1 MGGVRI
7 PHDLTGEDRFI
18 LGLSVSRV
26 AVLLF
31 GSLGGYTLLRLPWP
45 LALRLVP
52 ALATWAA
59 TAAFV
64 WLRPGGQTLTHWAG
78 AAIEY
83 WLANLGRPRPAP
95 APTPTLQAGQTRV
108 GPKLAVLSA
117 SSSAL
122 PPDGPSSTD
131 EDVLELPPGRREF
144 ESPSTTVREP
154 TSPAPVYLGGPQVVC
169 FFAIK
174 GGSGRTTLATE
185 SACLLA
191 ARGWYRESPR
201 EKSKPLRVALLDFD
215 LGSANV
221 SVRLGLAQPTI
232 LDYLTALGM
241 EPPRVADYLLEH
253 DASGLSVLLG
263 PPKCLTGTGP
273 LTFGVSQA
281 AEIMASLKADGYQ
294 YIFVDVGPTLT
305 DLVTFV
311 LQAAD
316 HIYYVV
322 TPTAGS
328 IQDLYRGV
336 EALRRVGLGPK
347 LRYVVNK
354 VRRPMDFSEPMGDL
368 GGYIEAEI
376 PYDQAFETAENR
388 HQPCGLSTSGDTQ
401 RALLE
406 LAATIYPALSLPET
420 GAGRL
425 RRFGWFGRAPR
436 VS

>member
-7 PHDLTGEDRFI
+7 PHDLTGEDRFL

-26 AVLLF
+26 AILLF
-31 GSLGGYTLLRLPWP
+31 GSLAGYTVLRLPWP

-52 ALATWAA
+52 ALATWAT

-64 WLRPGGQTLTHWAG
+64 WLRPGGQSLTHWVG

-83 WLANLGRPRPAP
+83 WLGNLGRRQPAP
-95 APTPTLQAGQTRV
+95 VPALRGGQARAEL
-108 GPKLAVLSA
+108 KLTVLSA
-117 SSSAL
+117 TTSDL
-122 PPDGPSSTD
+122 PPNGPSSTD
-131 EDVLELPPGRREF
+131 DDVLELPPGRNDF
-144 ESPSTTVREP
+144 QSPAVTVGEP

-185 SACLLA
+185 TACLLA
-191 ARGWYRESPR
+191 ARGWYRESR
-201 EKSKPLRVALLDFD
+201 RGKNERLKVALLDFD

-221 SVRLGLAQPTI
+221 SVRLGLAQPTM
-232 LDYLTALGM
+232 LDYLTALGV
-241 EPPRVADYLLEH
+241 EPPRVVDYLVRHE
-253 DASGLSVLLG
+253 ASGLSVLLG

-273 LTFGVSQA
+273 LAFGVSHA
-281 AEIMASLKADGYQ
+281 AEILASLKAEGYQ
-294 YIFVDVGPTLT
+294 YLFVDVGPTLT

-311 LQAAD
+311 LQTAD

-368 GGYIEAEI
+368 GGCIEAEI
-376 PYDQAFETAENR
+376 PYDQAFETAENH
-388 HQPCGLSTSGDTQ
+388 HQPCGLSTSGETH

-406 LAATIYPALSLPET
+406 LAATIYPALGLPEAR
-420 GAGRL
+420 AGRL
-425 RRFGWFGRAPR
+425 RRFAWFGRSPR

>member
-7 PHDLTGEDRFI
+7 PHDLTAEDRFL

-26 AVLLF
+26 AILLF
-31 GSLGGYTLLRLPWP
+31 GSLAGYTLLRLPWP

-52 ALATWAA
+52 ALATWAG

-64 WLRPGGQTLTHWAG
+64 WLRPGGQSLTHWVG
-78 AAIEY
+78 AAVEY
-83 WLANLGRPRPAP
+83 WLGNLGRTRPSPVPMTAHR
-95 APTPTLQAGQTRV
+95 AQAHV

-117 SSSAL
+117 TFSDL

-131 EDVLELPPGRREF
+131 DDVLELPPGRHDSQ
-144 ESPSTTVREP
+144 SPAVTVREP
-154 TSPAPVYLGGPQVVC
+154 VSPAPVYLGGPQVVC

-201 EKSKPLRVALLDFD
+201 GKDERLKVALLDFD

-221 SVRLGLAQPTI
+221 SVRLGLAQPTV
-232 LDYLTALGM
+232 LDYLTALGV
-241 EPPRVADYLLEH
+241 EPPRVIDYLVRH

-273 LTFGVSQA
+273 LAFGVSQA
-281 AEIMASLKADGYQ
+281 AEILASLKAEGYQ

-311 LQAAD
+311 LQTAD
-316 HIYYVV
+316 HIYYIV

-354 VRRPMDFSEPMGDL
+354 VRRAMDFSEPMGDL
-368 GGYIEAEI
+368 GGCIEAEI

-388 HQPCGLSTSGDTQ
+388 HQPCGLSTSGETQ

-406 LAATIYPALSLPET
+406 LAATIYPALTLPET

-425 RRFGWFGRAPR
+425 RRFGWFGRSPR

>member
-26 AVLLF
+26 AILLF
-31 GSLGGYTLLRLPWP
+31 GSLAGYTLLRLPWP

-52 ALATWAA
+52 ALATWA
-59 TAAFV
+59 TTGAFV
-64 WLRPGGQTLTHWAG
+64 WLRPGGQSLTHWAG
-78 AAIEY
+78 AAVEY
-83 WLANLGRPRPAP
+83 WLGNLGRMAPAP
-95 APTPTLQAGQTRV
+95 APVPTLQSGQTRI

-117 SSSAL
+117 SSSDL
-122 PPDGPSSTD
+122 PPDGPAGTD
-131 EDVLELPPGRREF
+131 DDVLELPTGRQDF
-144 ESPSTTVREP
+144 HSPAGNVREP
-154 TSPAPVYLGGPQVVC
+154 ASPAPVYLGGPQVVC

-201 EKSKPLRVALLDFD
+201 GKSERLRVALLDFD

-232 LDYLTALGM
+232 LDYLTALGV
-241 EPPRVADYLLEH
+241 EPPRVVDYLLRH
-253 DASGLSVLLG
+253 DPSGLSVLLG

-281 AEIMASLKADGYQ
+281 AEILASLKAEGYQ

-311 LQAAD
+311 LQTAD
-316 HIYYVV
+316 HIYYIV

-336 EALRRVGLGPK
+336 EAIRRVGLGPK

-354 VRRPMDFSEPMGDL
+354 VRRPIDFSEPMGDL
-368 GGYIEAEI
+368 GGCIEAEI
-376 PYDQAFETAENR
+376 PYDQDFETAENR
-388 HQPCGLSTSGDTQ
+388 HQPCGLSTSGETQ

-420 GAGRL
+420 GAGRF
-425 RRFGWFGRAPR
+425 RRFGWFGRSPR

>member
-7 PHDLTGEDRFI
+7 PHDLTGEDRFL
-18 LGLSVSRV
+18 LGLGVSRV
-26 AVLLF
+26 AILLF
-31 GSLGGYTLLRLPWP
+31 GSLAGYTLLRLPWP
-45 LALRLVP
+45 LGLRLVP
-52 ALATWAA
+52 ALATWAT

-64 WLRPGGQTLTHWAG
+64 WLRPGGQSLTHWVG
-78 AAIEY
+78 AAVEY
-83 WLANLGRPRPAP
+83 WLSSLGGARPSAVPMTALRA
-95 APTPTLQAGQTRV
+95 QAHV

-117 SSSAL
+117 TSSDL
-122 PPDGPSSTD
+122 PPDGPSTTD
-131 EDVLELPPGRREF
+131 DDVLELPSGRHD
-144 ESPSTTVREP
+144 SPAVTGREP
-154 TSPAPVYLGGPQVVC
+154 ASPAPVYLGGPQVVC

-201 EKSKPLRVALLDFD
+201 GKAERLKVALLDFD

-221 SVRLGLAQPTI
+221 SVRLGLAQPTV
-232 LDYLTALGM
+232 LDYLTALGV
-241 EPPRVADYLLEH
+241 EPPRVTDYLLQH

-273 LTFGVSQA
+273 LAFGVSQA
-281 AEIMASLKADGYQ
+281 AEILASLKAEGYQ

-305 DLVTFV
+305 DLVMFV
-311 LQAAD
+311 LQTAD
-316 HIYYVV
+316 HIYYIV

-368 GGYIEAEI
+368 GGSIEAEI

-388 HQPCGLSTSGDTQ
+388 HEPCGLSTSGDTQ

-406 LAATIYPALSLPET
+406 LAGTIYPALSLPEA

-425 RRFGWFGRAPR
+425 RRFGWFGRSPR

>member
-26 AVLLF
+26 AILLF
-31 GSLGGYTLLRLPWP
+31 GSLSGYTMLRLPWP
-45 LALRLVP
+45 LALRLIP

-64 WLRPGGQTLTHWAG
+64 WLRPGGQSLAHWAG

-83 WLANLGRPRPAP
+83 WLGNLGRQRPAAAP
-95 APTPTLQAGQTRV
+95 AVRGDQTRA
-108 GPKLAVLSA
+108 GLKLAVLSA
-117 SSSAL
+117 MSSDL
-122 PPDGPSSTD
+122 PPDGPSSAD
-131 EDVLELPPGRREF
+131 DDVLELPPGRNAS
-144 ESPSTTVREP
+144 ESPAATLREP
-154 TSPAPVYLGGPQVVC
+154 AAPTPVYLGGPQVVC

-191 ARGWYRESPR
+191 ARGWYRDSPR
-201 EKSKPLRVALLDFD
+201 AKGDRLKVALLDFD

-221 SVRLGLAQPTI
+221 SVRLGLAQPTV
-232 LDYLTALGM
+232 LDYLTALGV
-241 EPPRVADYLLEH
+241 EPPRVVDYLLRH
-253 DASGLSVLLG
+253 DPSGLSVLLG

-273 LTFGVSQA
+273 LVFGVSQA
-281 AEIMASLKADGYQ
+281 AEILASLKAEGYQ
-294 YIFVDVGPTLT
+294 YIFVDVGPALT

-311 LQAAD
+311 LQTAD
-316 HIYYVV
+316 HIYYIV

-368 GGYIEAEI
+368 GGCIEAEI

-388 HQPCGLSTSGDTQ
+388 HEPCGLSTSGETQ

-406 LAATIYPALSLPET
+406 LAATIYPALSLPAD

-425 RRFGWFGRAPR
+425 RRFAWFGRSPR

>member
-26 AVLLF
+26 AILLF
-31 GSLGGYTLLRLPWP
+31 GSLAGYTLLRLPWP

-52 ALATWAA
+52 ALATWVA

-64 WLRPGGQTLTHWAG
+64 WLRPGGQSLTHWAG

-83 WLANLGRPRPAP
+83 WFGNLGRMRPAS
-95 APTPTLQAGQTRV
+95 APVAALRGDQARP

-117 SSSAL
+117 MSSNL
-122 PPDGPSSTD
+122 PPDGPSSSD
-131 EDVLELPPGRREF
+131 DDVLELPPGRPDSQ
-144 ESPSTTVREP
+144 SPTVTLREP
-154 TSPAPVYLGGPQVVC
+154 ASPAPVYLGGPQVVC

-201 EKSKPLRVALLDFD
+201 GKSERLKVALLDFD

-221 SVRLGLAQPTI
+221 SVRLGLAQPTV
-232 LDYLTALGM
+232 LDYLTALGV
-241 EPPRVADYLLEH
+241 EPPRVVDYLIRH

-273 LTFGVSQA
+273 LAFGVSQA
-281 AEIMASLKADGYQ
+281 AEILASLKAEGYQ

-311 LQAAD
+311 LEAAD
-316 HIYYVV
+316 HIYYIV

-368 GGYIEAEI
+368 DGCIEAEI

-388 HQPCGLSTSGDTQ
+388 HQPCGLSSSGETQ

-406 LAATIYPALSLPET
+406 LAATIYPALTLPEA

-425 RRFGWFGRAPR
+425 RRFAWFGRSPR